1 MAGGLSKNSSGKK
14 FIVKAMTGQRFKLNN
29 NYDLESGD
37 IIFIAEKIEYNDE
50 FFLFKEYLTSISQI
64 AVLLYYIQFI
74 YIRFN

>member
-50 FFLFKEYLTSISQI
+50 FFFLRNTSPQL
-64 AVLLYYIQFI
+64 AK
-74 YIRFN
+74 

>member
-29 NYDLESGD
+29 NYNLESGD

>member
-14 FIVKAMTGQRFKLNN
+14 FIVKAMTGQRFKLNK

-74 YIRFN
+74 YIRLN

>member
-1 MAGGLSKNSSGKK
+1 MAGGLSENSSGKK
-14 FIVKAMTGQRFKLNN
+14 FIVKAMTGQRFKLKN

>member
-1 MAGGLSKNSSGKK
+1 
-14 FIVKAMTGQRFKLNN
+14 MTGQRFKLNN

-50 FFLFKEYLTSISQI
+50 FFLLEYLTSISQI

>member
-1 MAGGLSKNSSGKK
+1 
-14 FIVKAMTGQRFKLNN
+14 MTGQRFKLNN
-29 NYDLESGD
+29 NYNLESGD

>member
-37 IIFIAEKIEYNDE
+37 IIFIAEKVEYNDE